1 MPNQSITLTQDQRL
15 SLVLAPQ
22 LRQSLEMLQAPI
34 LELKTMLRA
43 ELDRN
48 PVLEEIPTDIS
59 ATPESAAEALPE
71 PEKDE
76 HERMDFRK
84 EFDILA
90 RLDDEWKDYFFQ
102 QTDAR
107 PYTSDDAERRQ
118 YFFDSIAQ
126 NASLQE
132 HLLHQLALSELDT
145 HDRKMGE
152 LLIGNINDD
161 GFLTGSL
168 DELSSMA
175 AADPEHI
182 ATILQVIQDFDP
194 PGVGAR
200 DLKECLTLQLQRLG
214 LADSIAARIVAG
226 HLERIAAKKFTEIAR
241 LLKISPEEVHQA
253 ANLIGTLNPR
263 PGQAYSSESSP
274 YISPEVSVHKIE
286 GEYVVILNDDQLPH
300 LRISKQYRSL
310 MSEESTT
317 DEVKKY
323 IVEKIRAGVF
333 LMKSIG
339 QRQQTIF
346 KIATEIV
353 RVQRAF
359 FDHGIAHLKPLVMS
373 EVAEAVGLHETTVSR
388 AASGKHMQ
396 TPRGVFEIKFFF
408 TPGLKTTDGNILS
421 NLSVKDI
428 ISSLIKAEDPAHPL
442 ADQDIYEA
450 LTAKGINIARR
461 TVAKYRIALRIPPS
475 HLRKSG

>member
-1 MPNQSITLTQDQRL
+1 MPNQTIALTQDQRL

-48 PVLEEIPTDIS
+48 PILEEIPTDI
-59 ATPESAAEALPE
+59 APADEAAPE
-71 PEKDE
+71 PSVEVEKDE
-76 HERMDFRK
+76 SARMDFRQ

-102 QTDAR
+102 QNEAR
-107 PYTSDDAERRQ
+107 PYTADDAERRQ
-118 YFFDSIAQ
+118 FFFDSISQ

-132 HLLHQLALSELDT
+132 HLLHQLALSELDA

-161 GFLTGSL
+161 GFLAGSL
-168 DELSSMA
+168 DELASTA

-200 DLKECLTLQLQRLG
+200 DLKECLTIQLHRLG
-214 LADSIAARIVAG
+214 LGDSVAVKIVAD
-226 HLERIAAKKFTEIAR
+226 HLERVAAKKYNDIAR
-241 LLKISPEEVHQA
+241 LLKIDLDEVRQA
-253 ANLIGTLNPR
+253 VNVIGTLNPR
-263 PGQAYSSESSP
+263 PGQAYNSESSP
-274 YISPEVSVHKIE
+274 YVTPEVLVHKLD
-286 GEYVVILNDDQLPH
+286 GGYVVILNDDQLPH

-310 MSEESTT
+310 MGDASTSE
-317 DEVKKY
+317 EVKKY
-323 IVEKIRAGVF
+323 IGEKIRAGVF

-353 RVQRAF
+353 RVQSAF
-359 FDHGIAHLKPLVMS
+359 LDHGIGHLKPLVMS
-373 EVAEAVGLHETTVSR
+373 EVAQAVGLHETTISR
-388 AASGKHMQ
+388 AVSGKHMQ
-396 TPRGVFEIKFFF
+396 TPRGVFEMKFFF
-408 TPGLKTTDGNILS
+408 TPGLKTTDGTVLS
-421 NLSVKDI
+421 NLSVKDLI
-428 ISSLIKAEDPAHPL
+428 ASLIKAEDPAHPL
-442 ADQDIYEA
+442 ADQDIFEA
-450 LTAKGINIARR
+450 LTAKGIHIARR

-475 HLRKSG
+475 HLRKVG